1 MKISIVIVEGA
12 KQIMLTPQTEHEKQA
27 LKMINPK
34 DTLKVVS
41 RWGSFTN
48 KSEHAKLQVEKCQGD
63 YLRAFSDSESLMFL
77 IEDSEHTDKCLYEYN
92 TVQGIMRCNA
102 KMPCKEHKIPQ

>member
-12 KQIMLTPQTEHEKQA
+12 KQIMLTPETDHEKQA
-27 LKMINPK
+27 LKFINPE

-48 KSEHAKLQVEKCQGD
+48 EYSHAQLQVSKCEGE
-63 YLRAFSDSESLMFL
+63 YLRAFSEKDSLMFL
-77 IEDSEHTDKCLYEYN
+77 IEDKN
-92 TVQGIMRCNA
+92 
-102 KMPCKEHKIPQ
+102 KEK

>member
-12 KQIMLTPQTEHEKQA
+12 KQIMLTPETDHEKQC
-27 LKMINPK
+27 LKIINPQ

-48 KSEHAKLQVEKCQGD
+48 EYEHAKLQVEKCKGE
-63 YLRAFSDSESLMFL
+63 YLRAFSESDSLMFL
-77 IEDSEHTDKCLYEYN
+77 IED
-92 TVQGIMRCNA
+92 
-102 KMPCKEHKIPQ
+102 

>member
-12 KQIMLTPQTEHEKQA
+12 KQIMLTPETEHEKQA
-27 LKMINPK
+27 LKFINPQ

-48 KSEHAKLQVEKCQGD
+48 EYKHAELQVEKCKGE
-63 YLRAFSDSESLMFL
+63 YLRAFSDKDSLMFL
-77 IEDSEHTDKCLYEYN
+77 VEEDN
-92 TVQGIMRCNA
+92 
-102 KMPCKEHKIPQ
+102 PQPRKGEE